1 MSIWTRIKG
10 GWKTWGPN
18 AIIGDGAFASDSSQL
33 YDSVTAD
40 MAMRLSAVWGCQHLR
55 AETVGSLPLHMRDEK
70 KNIMRDH
77 DLYTILHESPNSMQT
92 APEFWSLATAHTD
105 MYGNSLSEIKR
116 RSNKTPISLEPIHEP
131 DTWTME
137 QRRSGSWYYK
147 APDGTQIDAEN
158 MLHLRGFTMR
168 GFWGLPR
175 LEIGRHIISA
185 QLTANDS
192 AVRAFKQGLKV
203 GGFFK
208 IEGNGPDM
216 DATKLALFRQRLDDF
231 GKPENNGKWMTL
243 LKGMVPVGGADFR
256 VKPADAELLASRGFG
271 IEEICRLFNV
281 PPQLIGHSDKSSS
294 WASSIEAI
302 NMFFLVYSLV
312 PTLVRNERAIAKR
325 LMSHDD
331 RRRGREAKWSTGGLL
346 RADLKSRREFYASG
360 LQNGY
365 LNINE
370 VRDLEDRPGI
380 GEQGD
385 EYRIQMNMTA
395 DTDGNGTNGKGEGE
409 PK

>member
-18 AIIGDGAFASDSSQL
+18 AIIGDGAFSSDSSQL

-40 MAMRLSAVWGCQHLR
+40 MALRLSAVWACMHLR
-55 AETVGSLPLHMRDEK
+55 AETIGSLPLHLRDK
-70 KNIMRDH
+70 QKNVITDH
-77 DLYTILHESPNSMQT
+77 PLYSILHNAPNSMQT
-92 APEFWSLATAHTD
+92 APEYWSMATAHVD
-105 MYGNSLSEIKR
+105 MHGNHLSEIKR
-116 RSNKTPISLEPIHEP
+116 RNNGTVISLEPFFEP
-131 DTWTME
+131 DTWTPE
-137 QRRSGSWYYK
+137 QEKNGKWFYK
-147 APDGTQIDAEN
+147 NADGTRIAAEN
-158 MLHLRGFTMR
+158 MLHLRGFSMR
-168 GFWGLPR
+168 GNWGLPR
-175 LEIGRHIISA
+175 LEIGRHILAA

-203 GGFFK
+203 GGFFE
-208 IEGNGPDM
+208 ITGNGPDL
-216 DATKLALFRQRLDDF
+216 DGTKLQAFRNRLDDF

-243 LKGMVPVGGADFR
+243 LKGMKPIGGADFR

-271 IEEICRLFNV
+271 IEEICRLMNT
-281 PPQLIGHSDKSSS
+281 PPQLIGHSDKASS
-294 WASSIEAI
+294 WASSLEQI
-302 NMFFLVYSLV
+302 NLFFLTYGLV
-312 PTLVRNERAIAKR
+312 PTLVRNERTIAMR
-325 LMSHDD
+325 LLSHDD
-331 RRRGREAKWSTGGLL
+331 RARGREAKWSTGGLL

-370 VRDLEDRPGI
+370 VRDLEERQGI

-395 DTDGNGTNGKGEGE
+395 DTDGNGTNGKGE
-409 PK
+409 